1 METRCPFRSA
11 LEGREERKGEKGGGG
26 GSKGGGKG
34 EKGGEGV
41 EDRREVFG
49 MREVRCQFVFCL
61 LLVCFSVA
69 AYCCWWFVLCL
80 LRRWLLFAGEQILK
94 RGGRLGA
101 KCVGGF
107 LVFIIKMA
115 R

>member
-1 METRCPFRSA
+1 M
-11 LEGREERKGEKGGGG
+11 
-26 GSKGGGKG
+26 
-34 EKGGEGV
+34 

-61 LLVCFSVA
+61 LLVCFLVA

-94 RGGRLGA
+94 GVFPGA
-101 KCVGGF
+101 KFVGGGP
-107 LVFIIKMA
+107 LVFITKAGQII
-115 R
+115 